1 MSTTNIEFLGH
12 PTHGGWHADSSH
24 LNPKSIVY
32 AFGVGDDITWDLALI
47 EKYGCTIH
55 AFDPDPHSNAWL
67 AKQEIPPQL
76 IFRAEGIAAYDGTQ
90 RFYDPYNKNNISM
103 STIRKNRTFSDLPVK
118 RLQTFMHE
126 LGHDHIDL
134 LKMDIEGSEYAV
146 IPDILKLDIRQIL
159 VELHPRFFRG
169 WKGFRRVY
177 GWLKTKIIFWE
188 FKHANFIIV
197 HVRGQDYTFIRNKN
211 FQEAKS

>member
-67 AKQEIPPQL
+67 AKQEIPPSLFFAPKVLLHMTVHSDFMIL
-76 IFRAEGIAAYDGTQ
+76 II
-90 RFYDPYNKNNISM
+90 
-103 STIRKNRTFSDLPVK
+103 
-118 RLQTFMHE
+118 
-126 LGHDHIDL
+126 
-134 LKMDIEGSEYAV
+134 
-146 IPDILKLDIRQIL
+146 
-159 VELHPRFFRG
+159 
-169 WKGFRRVY
+169 
-177 GWLKTKIIFWE
+177 KII
-188 FKHANFIIV
+188 
-197 HVRGQDYTFIRNKN
+197 
-211 FQEAKS
+211 